1 MTPSVVGVVRPT
13 PAYYF
18 PLVFFTSAMVVNLYV
33 ISLRS
38 APTSYV
44 SVLGAL
50 LAGALLWTYLRYART
65 AELTATTLS
74 WRGPLGSAEV
84 PISLLTGVRSSR
96 LKQLVVIECGD
107 THLRLPQGPAAKGL
121 VEALQQ
127 LRPDLTVEGR
137 MGMQFWVN
145 SPIQVFRQR

>member
-1 MTPSVVGVVRPT
+1 MTPSVAGVVRPT

-18 PLVFFTSAMVVNLYV
+18 PLVFFTGGIMINLYG

-38 APTSYV
+38 APVSYV
-44 SVLGAL
+44 GVLGVL
-50 LAGALLWTYLRYART
+50 LAGALLWMYLRYART

-74 WRGPLGSAEV
+74 WRGPLGGAEV

-107 THLRLPQGPAAKGL
+107 TQLRLPQGPAAKGL
-121 VEALQQ
+121 VEALQR

-137 MGMQFWVN
+137 IG
-145 SPIQVFRQR
+145 RQW